1 MIRWVRDTIKAIW
14 LFFKFAA
21 IIVVGYLLLIG
32 LLSLLRHPTLTSMT
46 HSTASATDFWGRVET
61 AVKVMGGL
69 FLVTAVLRFLD
80 RYFLGG
86 WFIARWSL
94 ASGAS
99 FSLIRMFT
107 FPFVHKDNT
116 HLVGNIPFLLLFASL
131 AVILL
136 PSVALFS
143 VIFVM
148 FLIQGLG
155 VWLFGGKNKA
165 HIGMS
170 GLVLGFFSFDVLY
183 GFFSGGWMMV
193 TALIILLFWGR
204 RMLQNLFNRSPG
216 ISVAGHL
223 WGFLSGV
230 FAAYMIS
237 PFGFLPIV

>member
-1 MIRWVRDTIKAIW
+1 MIRWVRDTSKAIW

-21 IIVVGYLLLIG
+21 IIVVGYLLLIA

-46 HSTASATDFWGRVET
+46 QSTASAADFWGRVET
-61 AVKVMGGL
+61 AVKVIGVL
-69 FLVTAVLRFLD
+69 FLSTTVLHFLD
-80 RYFLGG
+80 RYLLGG
-86 WFIARWSL
+86 RLIARWSL

-99 FSLIRMFT
+99 FSFIRMFT
-107 FPFVHKDNT
+107 FPFIHKDNT
-116 HLVGNIPFLLLFASL
+116 HLVGNVPFLLLFASL

-136 PSVALFS
+136 PSAALFS
-143 VIFVM
+143 VILVM

-155 VWLFGGKNKA
+155 VWLFGGKNTA

-193 TALIILLFWGR
+193 VALVILLLWGR
-204 RMLQNLFNRSPG
+204 RMLKSLFNRQPG
-216 ISVAGHL
+216 ISVAGHV

-230 FAAYMIS
+230 FAAYMLS
-237 PFGFLPIV
+237 PFGFLPIG

>member
-14 LFFKFAA
+14 FFFKFAA

-32 LLSLLRHPTLTSMT
+32 LLSLLRHPILTNMT
-46 HSTASATDFWGRVET
+46 QSTASGADFWGRVET
-61 AVKVMGGL
+61 AVKVIGVL
-69 FLVTAVLRFLD
+69 FLSTTVLHFLD
-80 RYFLGG
+80 RYVFGG
-86 WFIARWSL
+86 RLIARWSL
-94 ASGAS
+94 ASGSS
-99 FSLIRMFT
+99 FSLIKMFT
-107 FPFVHKDNT
+107 FPFIHKDNT
-116 HLVGNIPFLLLFASL
+116 HLVGNLPFLLLFASL

-136 PSVALFS
+136 PSTALFS
-143 VIFVM
+143 VILVM

-155 VWLFGGKNKA
+155 VWLFGGKNTA

-193 TALIILLFWGR
+193 VALAVIFLWGR
-204 RMLQNLFNRSPG
+204 RMLKSLFNRKPG

-237 PFGFLPIV
+237 PFGFLSIG